1 MRPSTGGAGRRLDG
15 PASRR
20 SGAEANSRSQL
31 IAVTALAAACFTYP
45 LLSLF
50 DRPVRVLGVPL
61 IWAYL
66 FGVWALLIVVVAVVS
81 RRAD

>member
-1 MRPSTGGAGRRLDG
+1 MRPK
-15 PASRR
+15 
-20 SGAEANSRSQL
+20 L
-31 IAVTALAAACFTYP
+31 IAVTALAAGCFTYP

-50 DRPVRVLGVPL
+50 DQPVQVFGVPL

-66 FGVWALLIVVVAVVS
+66 FGVWALLIVAVAVLS

>member
-1 MRPSTGGAGRRLDG
+1 MRAR
-15 PASRR
+15 
-20 SGAEANSRSQL
+20 L
-31 IAVTALAAACFTYP
+31 IAVTALAAACFNYP

-61 IWAYL
+61 VWAYL
-66 FGVWALLIVVVAVVS
+66 FVVWTLLVVAVAVLS